1 MRGTAVV
8 TGAFSYTGR
17 AAARSLLARGWR
29 VRTLTG
35 RATPIR
41 PFDGADALERAPL
54 QFGDPTALVAFLR
67 GADVLVNT
75 YWIRYPHGG
84 LRFDDAVGNS
94 AVLLAAA
101 ATAGVGRVVH
111 LSVAN
116 PSADD
121 QLDYYRGKARVE
133 AVVGG
138 IGIPHAIV
146 RPTLVV
152 GSGDIL
158 INNIAW
164 CLRRFPVFAMPGAGA
179 YRVQPVLLDDL
190 GEIVADAA
198 EARGNATLDAAGPD
212 TLTFEALV
220 AAVGAAIGRR
230 RRIAHVTP
238 PIALGLLKV
247 VSALVGE
254 VVLSRQELDGLMEE
268 RLVSGE
274 PPRGAGRVTEWI
286 ATHGAEL
293 GLGYASE
300 VKRHFR

>member
-1 MRGTAVV
+1 MPAPVPRLRDA
-8 TGAFSYTGR
+8 GR
-17 AAARSLLARGWR
+17 
-29 VRTLTG
+29 
-35 RATPIR
+35 
-41 PFDGADALERAPL
+41 
-54 QFGDPTALVAFLR
+54 
-67 GADVLVNT
+67 
-75 YWIRYPHGG
+75 
-84 LRFDDAVGNS
+84 
-94 AVLLAAA
+94 
-101 ATAGVGRVVH
+101 GRVP
-111 LSVAN
+111 L
-116 PSADD
+116 
-121 QLDYYRGKARVE
+121 
-133 AVVGG
+133 
-138 IGIPHAIV
+138 
-146 RPTLVV
+146 
-152 GSGDIL
+152 
-158 INNIAW
+158 
-164 CLRRFPVFAMPGAGA
+164 
-179 YRVQPVLLDDL
+179 QPVLLDDL

-293 GLGYASE
+293 GLGYASRGE
-300 VKRHFR
+300 TALPVDAPTVDDHEAHDAHEDKRAHGGLADLDGSAPDRAGRRACCSVTGPRGLRAPSW

>member
-1 MRGTAVV
+1 MGGVAVV
-8 TGAFSYTGR
+8 TGALSYTGR

-35 RATPIR
+35 RATPTR
-41 PFDGADALERAPL
+41 PFDGADAIARAPL
-54 QFGDPTALVAFLR
+54 QFGDPDALVASLG

-94 AVLLAAA
+94 AVLLASA
-101 ATAGVGRVVH
+101 ATAGVQRVVH

-121 QLDYYRGKARVE
+121 RLDYYRGKAQVE
-133 AVVGG
+133 AMVGG
-138 IGIPHAIV
+138 MGIPHAIV

-152 GSGDIL
+152 GLGDIL
-158 INNIAW
+158 INNLAW
-164 CLRRFPVFAMPGAGA
+164 CLRRFPFFAMPGTGA
-179 YRVQPVLLDDL
+179 YRVQPILLDDL

-198 EARGNATLDAAGPD
+198 EARGNATLDAAGPE

-220 AAVGAAIGRR
+220 TAIGAAVGRR
-230 RRIAHVTP
+230 RPIAHVP
-238 PIALGLLKV
+238 PAVALGLLKGI
-247 VSALVGE
+247 SPFVGE
-254 VVLSRQELDGLMEE
+254 AVLSRQELDGLMEE

-274 PPRGAGRVTEWI
+274 PPRGTGRVTEWI
-286 ATHGAEL
+286 AAHGAEL
-293 GLGYASE
+293 GLRYASE

>member
-1 MRGTAVV
+1 MPRTAVV
-8 TGAFSYTGR
+8 TGAFSYSGR

-41 PFDGADALERAPL
+41 PFDGADAVERARL
-54 QFGDPTALVAFLR
+54 QFGDPDALVAALR

-94 AVLLAAA
+94 AVLLASA

-116 PSADD
+116 PKDD
-121 QLDYYRGKARVE
+121 DRLDYYRGKAQVE

-138 IGIPHAIV
+138 MGIPHAIV
-146 RPTLVV
+146 RPMLVV
-152 GSGDIL
+152 GPGDIL

-164 CLRRFPVFAMPGAGA
+164 CLRRFPVFAMPGAGS

-198 EARGNATLDAAGPD
+198 EARGDATFDAAGPE
-212 TLTFEALV
+212 TLSFEALV
-220 AAVGAAIGRR
+220 AKVGAAIGRS
-230 RRIAHVTP
+230 RRIAHVP
-238 PIALGLLKV
+238 PPVALGLLKV
-247 VSALVGE
+247 ISAFVGE

-268 RLVSGE
+268 RLVSAE
-274 PPRGAGRVTEWI
+274 PPRGTGRATEWI
-286 ATHGAEL
+286 AAHGAEL
-293 GLGYASE
+293 GLSYASE